1 MDSKL
6 TGSSWLQNRWAIVL
20 TVVIMAIIGAIIIF
34 QGKAATTAMWLPTA
48 DKPLKLTWILG
59 DIKGKTGEQLI
70 NLQTKDLNGSPIAQ
84 ADVYDIDGEQATKA
98 QVSYL
103 QSKGKKVICYFDAGV
118 YESYRSDANKFP
130 KSVIGKADGNW
141 EDSYWLDIRQITILE
156 PIMKARI
163 KMCKDKGFDSI
174 EPDEINN
181 YSNKSGFPLTYQD
194 QIRYNT
200 ALANWAHEAGISI
213 GLKGDTEQARD
224 LSSVFDWTLNEQCY
238 EFDEC
243 LTVESEGKDIAS
255 IQSFSQKNK
264 AVWIAEYPDGD
275 ADTDKTDWSYAKV
288 RDKSSSSHLTKA
300 KTDQICNDSIKNR
313 FNTAFYV
320 SGLPSNSGRTDCPPF
335 PARNVTTPTTTTVSP
350 TTTPTTTV
358 SPTTTPTTT
367 VSPTTTPPPDHSVD
381 KNPPTAPSQISRSL
395 AFDPVR
401 FRYNLELKW
410 VPSADAEGKISYYTV
425 KRNSELLGSTEI
437 AKYTDSTL
445 TTNVR
450 YSYELQAYDMA
461 GNASPAAK
469 SSLTAQCFLI
479 WCWLE

>member
-1 MDSKL
+1 
-6 TGSSWLQNRWAIVL
+6 
-20 TVVIMAIIGAIIIF
+20 
-34 QGKAATTAMWLPTA
+34 
-48 DKPLKLTWILG
+48 
-59 DIKGKTGEQLI
+59 
-70 NLQTKDLNGSPIAQ
+70 
-84 ADVYDIDGEQATKA
+84 VYVEIT
-98 QVSYL
+98 
-103 QSKGKKVICYFDAGV
+103 
-118 YESYRSDANKFP
+118 
-130 KSVIGKADGNW
+130 GKADGNW

-367 VSPTTTPPPDHSVD
+367 VSPTTTPTTTVSPTTTPPPDHSVD

-401 FRYNLELKW
+401 FRYNLEIKW
-410 VPSADAEGKISYYTV
+410 KPSTDTGGSGMKDYLITRNDGKSWTSISPVIVDNTV
-425 KRNSELLGSTEI
+425 VASTQYRYEI
-437 AKYTDSTL
+437 KARD
-445 TTNVR
+445 N
-450 YSYELQAYDMA
+450 A
-461 GNASPAAK
+461 GNVSAAATT
-469 SSLTAQCFLI
+469 TAKGSCLLI